1 MKKMKIQKFLLV
13 SLAAVFCIS
22 CAEQKPVKSIEN
34 LKKAITGETAANA
47 KYTMFAQIAQNEGFP
62 NVSKLFTAAAA
73 AEAVHIKNH
82 NAALVKL
89 GEKEFTAPVPEIT
102 PGTTAENLKAAIDG
116 ETYEYTTMYREFIET
131 AKAEKCSAA
140 VTTFTWADDAEKKH
154 AELYSAALSFITANG
169 NDSGVS
175 AMWYLCLKCG
185 NLYDNIT
192 GVRSCEFCGTKSS
205 AFQQF

>member
-1 MKKMKIQKFLLV
+1 MKIQKIAFILLV
-13 SLAAVFCIS
+13 AVLCVS
-22 CAEQKPVKSIEN
+22 CSQQKPVKSIEN

-47 KYTMFAQIAQNEGFP
+47 KYTLFSKIAQNEGYP
-62 NVSKLFTAAAA
+62 NISKLFAAAAA

-89 GEKEFTAPVPEIT
+89 GEKEYVAPVPEIT

-116 ETYEYTTMYREFIET
+116 ETYEYTTMYQEFAET
-131 AKAEKCSAA
+131 AKAEKCAAA

-154 AELYSAALSFITANG
+154 AQLYTAALSSLTANG

-175 AMWYLCLKCG
+175 ASWYLCPKCG
-185 NLYDNIT
+185 NIYDNIT
-192 GVRSCEFCGTKSS
+192 NVQSCEFCATKSS